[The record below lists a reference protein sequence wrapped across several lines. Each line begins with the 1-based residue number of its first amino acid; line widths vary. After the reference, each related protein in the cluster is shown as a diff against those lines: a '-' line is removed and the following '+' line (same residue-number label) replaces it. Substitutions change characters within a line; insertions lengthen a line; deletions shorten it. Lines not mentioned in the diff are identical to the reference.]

1 IVIKNIDIAQLFI
14 SAEPMKL
21 PPGGGK
27 TTITVTAVNSDVEP
41 VEGKKIWLETTAGTL
56 TPASPLITDNQGNVT
71 AQLETT
77 VEATVTATYKEV
89 VKTID
94 ITIGVNTP
102 PTADF
107 EFSPQNPFSGDTVH
121 FISTSTDEDGTIK
134 KHQWNFG
141 DGSTSDQENPS
152 HKYPDVSVETTYM
165 VKLTVEDDGGE
176 TASVIKPIVI
186 SVTDNKPPVAA
197 FSYSPQEPMVGDT
210 IYFISE
216 STDEDGTIVAY
227 QWYFGD
233 GSASTLKNPS
243 HRYNVTQAATF
254 NVQLIVT
261 DDGGKTGSITQ
272 GITLGSIENKAP
284 TADFSYTPEN
294 PVIGDTIQFVSEST
308 DEDGWIASWQWDFGD
323 GSTSTQENPQHQYN
337 VNEQTVFAVKL
348 TVTDNSGQTASK
360 TKSITISEQENTPP
374 TAAFSFSPS
383 APLSGD
389 VVYFNAGTSTDP
401 DGTITQYQ
409 WDFGDGASGTGQT
422 AQHTY
427 NVTVTTTFTV
437 VLTVIDDGGA
447 QGVTSQPVTVTV
459 VENQP
464 PTADF
469 DFSPTNPK
477 SGDNVL
483 FNASAS
489 SDPDGTIVQYHW
501 DFGDGYTGT
510 GINPTHTY
518 NVSSDTTFTI
528 VLTVTDDGGA
538 QGVTS
543 KQITVT

>member
-1 IVIKNIDIAQLFI
+1 
-14 SAEPMKL
+14 MKL